1 MTRIVAGTAGGRRL
15 KVPPSKTRPTSGR
28 VREALFSSL
37 EHRGRVEGRRVLD
50 LYAGSGALGLD
61 VTVSP
66 MRVRA
71 RLGRASRRPFDL
83 AILDPPYDM
92 SETELADA
100 LCLLGAH
107 LAADGLVVVE
117 RSARSPEPSWPSNM
131 APTGQRALGD
141 TRLWTATPV
150 RLET

>member
-1 MTRIVAGTAGGRRL
+1 MARSKGRREAR
-15 KVPPSKTRPTSGR
+15 PSRARTLIGETVTSRPRSL
-28 VREALFSSL
+28 AL
-37 EHRGRVEGRRVLD
+37 RR
-50 LYAGSGALGLD
+50 
-61 VTVSP
+61 
-66 MRVRA
+66 MVRA

-117 RSARSPEPSWPSNM
+117 RSARSPEPSWPSDM

>member
-1 MTRIVAGTAGGRRL
+1 
-15 KVPPSKTRPTSGR
+15 
-28 VREALFSSL
+28 
-37 EHRGRVEGRRVLD
+37 
-50 LYAGSGALGLD
+50 
-61 VTVSP
+61 
-66 MRVRA
+66 
-71 RLGRASRRPFDL
+71 
-83 AILDPPYDM
+83 M